1 MKRRSLFGL
10 VAVLVE
16 IVSPAIASAQ
26 AASAPVGKWLG
37 AMQGFGNVTLTV
49 TGVKANGKVEG
60 QMNFSGPNYIFVFG
74 DAVSRDASPEV
85 GTAEMV
91 DGQLIINAPQGGVY
105 KLTPGK
111 NRINGSFSR
120 GPITGTL
127 ELDKAG

>member
-1 MKRRSLFGL
+1 MQRRSLFGF
-10 VAVLVE
+10 VAVLVA
-16 IVSPAIASAQ
+16 IVSPATASAQ
-26 AASAPVGKWLG
+26 AAPAPVGKWLG
-37 AMQGFGNVTLTV
+37 VMQGFGDITLTV

-60 QMNFSGPNYIFVFG
+60 QMNFSGPNYTFVFG

-91 DGQLIINAPQGGVY
+91 DGQLVITAPQGGVY

-111 NRINGSFSR
+111 NRIRGSFSR

-127 ELDKAG
+127 DLEKAG